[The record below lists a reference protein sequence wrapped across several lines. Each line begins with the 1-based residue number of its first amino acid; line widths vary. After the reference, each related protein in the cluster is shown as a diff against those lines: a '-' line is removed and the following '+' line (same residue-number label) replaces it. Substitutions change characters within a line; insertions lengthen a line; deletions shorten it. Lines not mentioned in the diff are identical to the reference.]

1 MHYRCVCPASPS
13 APPPIPVSPPLVTP
27 RRGTRIAHIGLAVQ
41 SLDALRP
48 LLRDILGLRDAA
60 LADSDGARIAG
71 YEAGDALVELLEP
84 AVPGTPI
91 AKFID
96 KRGPGIHHLCLAVD
110 ELDATLARCRAAG
123 IVVLDEEPR
132 LGAEGKRVA
141 FLHPKSTGGVLI
153 ELSEN

>member
-1 MHYRCVCPASPS
+1 MPS
-13 APPPIPVSPPLVTP
+13 AP
-27 RRGTRIAHIGLAVQ
+27 RRGTRIAHVGLAVQ
-41 SLDALRP
+41 SNDALRP
-48 LLRDILGLRDAA
+48 LLRDLLGLEDAA

-71 YEAGDALVELLEP
+71 YVAGDALVELLEP

-110 ELDATLARCRAAG
+110 DLDGTLARCRDAG
-123 IVVLDEEPR
+123 ITQIDQEPR

-141 FLHPKSTGGVLI
+141 FLHPKSTGGILI
-153 ELSEN
+153 ELSEY